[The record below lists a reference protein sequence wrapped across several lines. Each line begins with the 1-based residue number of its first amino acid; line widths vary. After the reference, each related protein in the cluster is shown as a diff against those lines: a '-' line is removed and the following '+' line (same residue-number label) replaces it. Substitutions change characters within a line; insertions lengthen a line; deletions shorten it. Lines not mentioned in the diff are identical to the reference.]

1 MQGLSSPQSS
11 QTGSGNGSG
20 SNSPVARISPH
31 NSPHTHHNS
40 TGTKMKKGMYKTLD
54 TKIGLPVIPK
64 NKVCVYMCVYV
75 SMCVPCVLLFCIY
88 MHQVL
93 TLQFPSILQVRQ
105 SKDVYL
111 STTSPIKLGMRNFW
125 MKTLDD
131 FTPKVHDAGAT
142 RVICVGTPHR
152 HTHKHTHSLSPH
164 SCCTCA
170 FIYISLLPTT
180 TTTGAAPRPREHG

>member
-20 SNSPVARISPH
+20 STSPVARISPH

-40 TGTKMKKGMYKTLD
+40 TGTKIIKGMYKTLD

-64 NKVCVYMCVYV
+64 NKVCVHKCVYV
-75 SMCVPCVLLFCIY
+75 SMCVPCVVMLCIY

-93 TLQFPSILQVRQ
+93 TLPFPSILQVRQ

-125 MKTLDD
+125 MKTLED
-131 FTPKVHDAGAT
+131 FTPKVNDAGAT
-142 RVICVGTPHR
+142 CVYVGTPPQTTHR
-152 HTHKHTHSLSPH
+152 HTHSLSPH
-164 SCCTCA
+164 PCFPRA

-180 TTTGAAPRPREHG
+180 TTTGAAPRLREHG